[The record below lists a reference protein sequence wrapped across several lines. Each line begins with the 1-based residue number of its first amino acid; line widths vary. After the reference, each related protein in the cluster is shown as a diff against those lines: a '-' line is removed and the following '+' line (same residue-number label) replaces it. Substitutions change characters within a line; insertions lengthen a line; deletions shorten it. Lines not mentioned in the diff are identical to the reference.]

1 MDVRDKVCV
10 VTGGASGIWL
20 ALCTRFAGEGAHV
33 VLSDLDQAACEQHAA
48 SIDASRDCRA
58 CDPRRSIR
66 NPVARVS
73 SPSAHPL
80 GQGDGAPDPR
90 TPGRCSAQSSS
101 QFVSPSALQ
110 MS

>member
-10 VTGGASGIWL
+10 VARGASGIWL

-48 SIDASRDCRA
+48 SIDAFRDCRA
-58 CDPRRSIR
+58 CDPR
-66 NPVARVS
+66 PVDPHLVARVS

-80 GQGDGAPDPR
+80 GQGDVA
-90 TPGRCSAQSSS
+90 
-101 QFVSPSALQ
+101 
-110 MS
+110 